1 LFLVP
6 SVEISG
12 QALYVIDSLSD
23 HAPLEQGLMEEALG
37 TVTIHPTVL
46 TTVARLTS
54 LATPGVARMSD
65 EWRLHV
71 ERMLGR
77 PGRGSGVD
85 LSIKDNAVTV
95 DLYVVAEPEVN
106 LLRLG
111 QTLQN
116 EVSRAIQDM
125 VGMEVS
131 EVNVHIQDVDFPLIR
146 SY

>member
-1 LFLVP
+1 M
-6 SVEISG
+6 G
-12 QALYVIDSLSD
+12 Q
-23 HAPLEQGLMEEALG
+23 ALG

-54 LATPGVARMSD
+54 LATPGIARMSD
-65 EWRLHV
+65 EWRLSM

-85 LSIKDNAVTV
+85 LVIEDDVVTI
-95 DLYVVAEPEVN
+95 DLYVVAEPEAN

-125 VGMEVS
+125 VGMEVLA
-131 EVNVHIQDVDFPLIR
+131 VNVHIQDVDFPLVR